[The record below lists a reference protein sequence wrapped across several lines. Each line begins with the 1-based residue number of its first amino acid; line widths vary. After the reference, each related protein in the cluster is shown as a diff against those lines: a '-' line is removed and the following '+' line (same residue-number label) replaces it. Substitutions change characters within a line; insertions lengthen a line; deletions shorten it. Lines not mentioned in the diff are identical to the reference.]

1 MAQIKVVH
9 TYDWHLGKRLYRKDR
24 EEEHLLFLNWLVDYL
39 ESVNADVLLIAGD
52 VFDSPTPAHSALKN
66 YYDFLKK
73 VNDLGVQ
80 TVVISGNHDSQGL
93 IAAPKNLLKDIKTHL
108 FPRLETDLEK
118 NICHLKI
125 NGNDLWIKSLPYFR
139 NYELIKLASELEMF
153 DEELVREEVFKNT
166 LKRFFEYWPQEA
178 TKNKMLLSHHV
189 FGDYAATG
197 SEHFIGLS
205 GIESV
210 SIDWLRGNTDY
221 AALGHI
227 HKYQALSQEPPAIYT
242 GSPLQ
247 MRFSESKQKHISTMI
262 FDEGLAS
269 HEKVEIPVFRELVQV
284 KTNSQT
290 YESDIE
296 KKLKNVQGEL
306 LPYVEV
312 QMEMLESRTG
322 MVDLVKELCTK
333 LDCELLSFLPI
344 LKENDSIEPESIG
357 ANELN
362 VVELFKRFYKEKY
375 PESEA
380 VPTYLEQHFKALID
394 ESGDENS

>member
-1 MAQIKVVH
+1 
-9 TYDWHLGKRLYRKDR
+9 
-24 EEEHLLFLNWLVDYL
+24 
-39 ESVNADVLLIAGD
+39 
-52 VFDSPTPAHSALKN
+52 
-66 YYDFLKK
+66 
-73 VNDLGVQ
+73 
-80 TVVISGNHDSQGL
+80 
-93 IAAPKNLLKDIKTHL
+93 
-108 FPRLETDLEK
+108 
-118 NICHLKI
+118 
-125 NGNDLWIKSLPYFR
+125 
-139 NYELIKLASELEMF
+139 
-153 DEELVREEVFKNT
+153 
-166 LKRFFEYWPQEA
+166 
-178 TKNKMLLSHHV
+178 
-189 FGDYAATG
+189 
-197 SEHFIGLS
+197 
-205 GIESV
+205 
-210 SIDWLRGNTDY
+210 
-221 AALGHI
+221 
-227 HKYQALSQEPPAIYT
+227 
-242 GSPLQ
+242 
-247 MRFSESKQKHISTMI
+247 MI